1 LNEYLILKMVSINKF
16 TNFKRLD
23 LKNTIIVFVYFFK
36 KAIKIR
42 PNLKERTVYTYY
54 NHLIDLNG
62 TLFEEIENCYVT
74 DFKNT
79 FNKRIKLRKN
89 PSSDFEVFNQVF
101 SFKEYLPVVNAYTT
115 NFNSKA
121 NIALNIIDAGSNIG
135 LTSLFFLDY
144 FQNATIISIEPEI
157 ENFKILEFNLD
168 SVKNSKAIKINGAIW
183 SSNCKIKILNDFRD
197 QLNWSFRVE
206 ESDQADDINAYS
218 INQLIADNNFEI
230 VDILKIDIE
239 GSEKQIFTHPSSNL
253 DFLKIT
259 KCIAVEIHDEF
270 DCREA
275 INMVLIEYGFVLFN
289 EGELTIGINQKL
301 K

>member
-1 LNEYLILKMVSINKF
+1 MVSINKF
-16 TNFKRLD
+16 INFKRLD
-23 LKNTIIVFVYFFK
+23 LKNTIIVFCYFIK
-36 KAIKIR
+36 KTFNIR
-42 PNLKERTVYTYY
+42 PNLKERSVYNYY
-54 NHLIDLNG
+54 NYLIDLNG
-62 TLFEEIENCYVT
+62 TLIEETQNYYVT

-79 FNKRIKLRKN
+79 INKRIKIRKK
-89 PSSDFEVFNQVF
+89 PSSDFQVFIQVF
-101 SFKEYLPVVNAYTT
+101 SIQEYLPVVNAYYN
-115 NFNSKA
+115 NFKNKENRS
-121 NIALNIIDAGSNIG
+121 LNIIDAGSNIG
-135 LTSLFFLDY
+135 LTSLFFLDH
-144 FQNATIISIEPEI
+144 FQNAAIICIEPEP

-168 SVKNSKAIKINGAIW
+168 NVKNSKAIIINGAIW

-206 ESDQADDINAYS
+206 ETDQADAITAYS

-259 KCIAVEIHDEF
+259 KCIAIEIHDEF

-275 INMVLIEYGFVLFN
+275 INRVLIEYGFVLFN